1 MEYFTKAEKLI
12 DKADLLWQHKR
23 REDREQMPC
32 VARAHLEMAKGN
44 AVDGEKLLD
53 EARTLKDGGKDNIG
67 PMLWKAIILFKRDQV
82 EDALQ
87 WYRRALRMHPGAPAG
102 VRLGIGACQL
112 KLGNF
117 EQARLAFQRALDLE
131 PENPD
136 ALLGLAQCE
145 LNEFSPVPPGL
156 LHGDD
161 DDTDVDEKL
170 EAAAETYTAAVQ
182 RGLELLRRA
191 FNADPH
197 HPAVNVALAQHF
209 VLKKD
214 GAAVDHLTDKLVRGT
229 SAIELTT
236 PRLRAEAAYQR
247 ARLHHQDGKLDRA
260 EAMYTA
266 AVQMDESFAAAA
278 FGLAQV
284 HLAKGDHKSAM
295 LYAERAY
302 AAHPDSVP
310 VLKLYGHLR
319 RRRDAADAAAQ
330 GAGLVSVGS
339 LGAGAG
345 RDKET
350 ASILKKVVEAD
361 PADLDSRLELGD
373 ALLASGDYP
382 GALGAYE
389 TAVKIYE
396 NRARTDGGPDVPAAL
411 LNNCAVLC
419 AMTGKG
425 VDGYDKSKALFLRAL
440 EASAAEEG
448 GKKTGAQL
456 DAQKERKKA
465 AKSAQPVAFN
475 LAHLDEDFGYVKD
488 ANDRYGDLLDAN
500 EGMIECLLRRAAM
513 AARQEDFDKAMELAK
528 EAAERRPDDVDAAAY
543 VGHLLMKQEKY
554 KEAQEQFKRLREMP
568 KKLSA
573 EDAARRAAAGKT
585 DPVTH
590 TSDEYALISSANAA
604 YYQAVKAQAGAK
616 LVKSG
621 PDREKWRNLEKE
633 HLKQAELY
641 YTKALQKSGSNLYA
655 ANGLGILLAEKGK
668 INEAKATFQMVA
680 EGLMSLGGGD
690 HTKEDG
696 TEDSDANA
704 NKDMLTSPDIWI
716 NQGHIQM
723 AKGNYVAAARNYEQ
737 AQQRF
742 FFGMDARVALY
753 QARNYYEANSMEE
766 SKAALKRALHVAPWD
781 HRVRFNLAYVYQ
793 EHAHR
798 TLNRTL
804 KGAEKGKQQ
813 GEGDGRLA
821 QVLNAIEDFKLALQL
836 FLQIQAALQADKQKE
851 GKKSLAQEIGID
863 KKRLGMHIQFCNKAL
878 TDSQPHLEAAKA
890 EEDALKARRDAQA
903 AARKKAEE
911 ARAVAIAQ
919 AEAAK
924 ELESKAAEAAAAAA
938 QERFKHNQTKWLKS
952 QAEEKAIL
960 EGMEEGE
967 PKRGKKGKKGSGKAT
982 KNESVYNEDDDDILV
997 PEPRPM
1003 SKEEKEKLKATGL
1016 FDSDS
1021 EEEADD
1027 KETDADEPDEDAKA
1041 KLKAAGLASDS
1052 DDDDDDDKKEASPE
1066 KEEEEKVEE
1075 GGRRMKKDD
1084 DKTSKQAKAKD
1095 AMEAIKRKRAAA
1107 KKDESDDEEAP
1118 AQEEEPDEEEGRKS
1132 AKKRRRA
1139 VIDDDSDED

>member
-1 MEYFTKAEKLI
+1 MELLTKAEKLI

-32 VARAHLEMAKGN
+32 VSRAHLEFAKGN
-44 AVDGEKLLD
+44 AIDAEKLLD
-53 EARTLKDGGKDNIG
+53 EARGLKDGGKDNIG
-67 PMLWKAIILFKRDQV
+67 PMLWKALLLFKRDQV
-82 EDALQ
+82 ADALQ
-87 WYRRALRMHPGAPAG
+87 WYKRALRMHPGADAG
-102 VRLGIGACQL
+102 VRLGIGACNL
-112 KLGNF
+112 RLGNF
-117 EQARLAFQRALDLE
+117 EHARLAFQRALDLE

-145 LNEFSPVPPGL
+145 LNEFTPVPESL
-156 LHGDD
+156 LHGGDE
-161 DDTDVDEKL
+161 DTDPASVEEKM

-209 VLKKD
+209 LIKKD
-214 GAAVDHLTDKLVRGT
+214 GASVDHLTDKLVRGT
-229 SAIELTT
+229 STNELAT
-236 PRLRAEAAYQR
+236 PRLRAEAAYVR

-284 HLAKGDHKSAM
+284 YLAKGDHKSSM

-302 AAHPDSVP
+302 AAYPDSVP

-319 RRRDAADAAAQ
+319 RKQDAAAAAAG
-330 GAGLVSVGS
+330 GAGLVSVGTF
-339 LGAGAG
+339 GAGAG

-350 ASILKKVVEAD
+350 ARILKKVVEAD
-361 PADLDSRLELGD
+361 PADLEARLELGD
-373 ALLASGDYP
+373 ALLASGDYI

-389 TAVKIYE
+389 MAVKIFGD
-396 NRARTDGGPDVPAAL
+396 RARNGKGPDAPAAL

-419 AMTGKG
+419 AMTGKN
-425 VDGYDKSKALFLRAL
+425 YDKAKSLFLRAL

-448 GKKTGAQL
+448 GKKTGEQL
-456 DAQKERKKA
+456 DAQNERKKA
-465 AKSAQPVAFN
+465 AKSAQPIAFN
-475 LAHLDEDFGYVKD
+475 LAHLDEDFGYVKE

-500 EGMIECLLRRAAM
+500 EGMTECLLRRAAM

-528 EAAERRPDDVDAAAY
+528 EATERRPDDVDAVAY

-621 PDREKWRNLEKE
+621 PEREKWRNLEKE

-668 INEAKATFQMVA
+668 IDEAKRTFQMVA

-690 HTKEDG
+690 HSKDDG

-742 FFGMDARVALY
+742 FFGMDPRVALY
-753 QARNYYEANSMEE
+753 QARNHYEANNMEE
-766 SKAALKRALHVAPWD
+766 AKVTLKRALHVAPWD
-781 HRVRFNLAYVYQ
+781 HRLRFNLAYVYQ

-813 GEGDGRLA
+813 GEGEGRLA

-836 FLQIQAALQADKQKE
+836 FQQIQAVLQADKQKE

-911 ARAVAIAQ
+911 ARAVALAQ
-919 AEAAK
+919 AAAAK
-924 ELESKAAEAAAAAA
+924 ELERKAAEAAAAAA
-938 QERFKHNQTKWLKS
+938 QERFKQNQEKWLKS

-960 EGMEEGE
+960 AGMEEGE
-967 PKRGKKGKKGSGKAT
+967 PKRGKKGKKGTGKAT
-982 KNESVYNEDDDDILV
+982 KNETVYNEDDDDILV
-997 PEPRPM
+997 PDAKPM
-1003 SKEEKEKLKATGL
+1003 TKEEKARLKATGL
-1016 FDSDS
+1016 FSDS
-1021 EEEADD
+1021 EDEEEADD
-1027 KETDADEPDEDAKA
+1027 KETDEDEPNEDAKA
-1041 KLKAAGLASDS
+1041 RLKAAGLADT
-1052 DDDDDDDKKEASPE
+1052 DDDDDDDANVNVDAKKEASPE
-1066 KEEEEKVEE
+1066 KEAEEEEE
-1075 GGRRMKKDD
+1075 EEEDE
-1084 DKTSKQAKAKD
+1084 KARAQK
-1095 AMEAIKRKRAAA
+1095 AMEAIKRKRAQA
-1107 KKDESDDEEAP
+1107 KKDDEEEDEAP
-1118 AQEEEPDEEEGRKS
+1118 PQEDEPDEEEEGRKS